1 MKKLVLFLFLLA
13 AISLVCYERQ
23 MAAAPGYQNADS
35 QQCSEGWKITG
46 YFTPVEADYPR
57 DGTQEITVRNGK
69 LNFSSKFL
77 RAVITE
83 GWGKTD
89 AGWYLGYDHETQKW
103 QRSSEPLDDNGNRL
117 QIGMIAADKGVLP
130 SYSKV
135 TISSLADSWGKRAYT
150 VTDIGLTEF
159 GEVSVKNKHIDVYT
173 GEGKE
178 AGQET
183 FAISRVYPDELV
195 EVCAAD

>member
-13 AISLVCYERQ
+13 VISLICYGRQ
-23 MAAAPGYQNADS
+23 IAVPIAQNSGS

-46 YFTPVEADYPR
+46 YFTPIEADYPK
-57 DGTQEITVRNGK
+57 DESQEITVRADK

-103 QRSSEPLDDNGNRL
+103 QKSRAPLDDHGEPL
-117 QIGMIAADKGVLP
+117 QIGMIAADKSILP
-130 SYSKV
+130 SQSKV
-135 TISSLADSWGKRAYT
+135 RIPSLPDDWGKRTFT

-183 FAISRVYPDELV
+183 FAISHVYPDELV
-195 EVCAAD
+195 EVCVVN

>member
-1 MKKLVLFLFLLA
+1 MRRLFLFLLA
-13 AISLVCYERQ
+13 AVSLGCDGNRIT
-23 MAAAPGYQNADS
+23 ASTTTFDS
-35 QQCSEGWKITG
+35 ALQQCSEGWKITG
-46 YFTPVEADYPR
+46 YFTPVEADYQR
-57 DGTQEITVRNGK
+57 DETREITVRSNK
-69 LNFSSKFL
+69 LNFSSQFL

-103 QRSSEPLDDNGNRL
+103 QRSAAPLDDNGEAL
-117 QIGMIAADKGVLP
+117 QIGMIAADESVLQP
-130 SYSKV
+130 NSKV
-135 TISSLADSWGKRAYT
+135 KIPSLPDDWGKRTFT
-150 VTDIGLTEF
+150 VTDIGLDEF

-183 FAISRVYPDELV
+183 FAISRVYPNELV
-195 EVCAAD
+195 KVCEVH